1 MYYITGAILDQF
13 YSYFFFFFLSEV
25 QHVSCK
31 ARKLDAKLRLVQ

>member
-13 YSYFFFFFLSEV
+13 YSFFFFLSEV

-31 ARKLDAKLRLVQ
+31 ARKLDAKLHLVQ